1 MHGTFSSGEG
11 GFLYPLYETKLL
23 IIHTT
28 INDTQ
33 NMLWWRN
40 GDFYAMSRFFSNKY
54 NTLTPYTPGEQPKDT
69 KYIKLN
75 TNESPF
81 APSPKAQEMSAKA
94 AQNLQLYS
102 DPECKAL
109 VTLAAKHF
117 GVDTDE
123 ILFTNGSDE
132 ILNFAF
138 MGYCDNEHPAA
149 FPDIT
154 YGFYSVFAQINNV
167 PYTTIPLKEDFTV
180 DVAEYMNINKTIF
193 LANPNAPTGIALS
206 VEDIEKIII
215 SNPNNVVVIDEAYVD
230 FGAESV
236 VPLIHKYNNLLVTQT
251 CSKSRSLAGGRLGFG
266 IGCKELIQDLNTI
279 KYSTNPYNINS
290 MTMAAGVGT
299 FMDDSYTKE
308 NCKII
313 QEVRAWTMEALKSMD
328 FTMTNS
334 MANFIFARHKTA
346 DGKQIYLKL
355 KEKGV
360 LIRHFDTKQLSPYN
374 RITVGNKEQMQAF
387 LTALKEVLE
396 ELQ

>member
-1 MHGTFSSGEG
+1 
-11 GFLYPLYETKLL
+11 
-23 IIHTT
+23 
-28 INDTQ
+28 
-33 NMLWWRN
+33 
-40 GDFYAMSRFFSNKY
+40 MSRFFSNKY

-81 APSPKAQEMSAKA
+81 APSPKAQEMAAKA

-102 DPECKAL
+102 DPECKEL
-109 VTLAAKHF
+109 VTLAAEHF
-117 GVDTDE
+117 GVSTDE

-138 MGYCDNEHPAA
+138 MAYCDNEHPAA

-154 YGFYSVFAQINNV
+154 YGFYSVFAEINNIL
-167 PYTTIPLKEDFTV
+167 YSTIPLKEDFTV
-180 DVAEYMNINKTIF
+180 DIMDYVNINKTIF

-206 VEDIEKIII
+206 VEDIEKIIT
-215 SNPNNVVVIDEAYVD
+215 SNPNNVIVIDEAYVD

-251 CSKSRSLAGGRLGFG
+251 FSKSRSLAGGRLGFG

-279 KYSTNPYNINS
+279 KYSTNPYNVNS

-299 FMDDSYTKE
+299 FIDDIYTKE
-308 NCKII
+308 NCKTI
-313 QEVRAWTMEALKSMD
+313 QEVRTWTMETLKAMD
-328 FTMTNS
+328 FTMTDS

-355 KEKGV
+355 KEKGILV
-360 LIRHFDTKQLSPYN
+360 RHFDTKRLSPYN
-374 RITVGNKEQMQAF
+374 RITVGNKDQMQVF
-387 LTALKEVLE
+387 IDTLKEVLE
-396 ELQ
+396 ELL